1 MQYFDPKNTHFDS
14 TKFDCM
20 DLLTPQLGLLVWNIL
35 AFLILFFILKKFA
48 WKPILK
54 SLKERE
60 TGIADS
66 LATAEKVR
74 AEMAQLK
81 NENEIL
87 LAKAREE
94 RGVILKEARDIKDKI
109 INEAKEQAKTEAGKI
124 ITDARAAI
132 EQQKMA
138 AITEVKNQVGN
149 LVIEVSEK
157 ILRREL
163 SNKSEQEK
171 YIKQLS
177 GEVKLN

>member
-1 MQYFDPKNTHFDS
+1 ME
-14 TKFDCM
+14 
-20 DLLTPQLGLLVWNIL
+20 LLTPDLGLFLWNLL
-35 AFLILFFILKKFA
+35 AFLILFWVLKKFA

-60 TGIADS
+60 EGIAGS

-81 NENEIL
+81 NENEAL

-94 RGVILKEARDIKDKI
+94 RALLLKEARDIKDKI
-109 INEAKEQAKTEAGKI
+109 INEAKAQAKLEAGKI
-124 ITDARAAI
+124 ITDAQAAI

-138 AITEVKNQVGN
+138 ALTDVKNQVGN
-149 LVIEVSEK
+149 LVIEVAEK

-163 SNKSEQEK
+163 SDKPEHEN
-171 YIKQLS
+171 YIRQLS
-177 GEVKLN
+177 NDVKLN